1 MLVVALVGTL
11 VLALV
16 PSPYVIERPGPVFDT
31 LGNVSIGGNSTPM
44 IEIPGQKTWETAGA
58 LDLLTVNLAGDP
70 GNLPNWLEVASAWF
84 DPSQAVLPVAS
95 VYPAGYSV
103 EDSNKQ
109 GAVDMQNSQKDAI
122 AAALRALGHEVPAA
136 VTVADT
142 MKGSPARGVLENG
155 DTIVRVAGT
164 AVDSIPGLR
173 RVIASHR
180 VGSALSIDVVR
191 GGQARTVT
199 VTSISSGGP
208 NPVPI
213 IGIGVAVDYD
223 FPFDVKIQL
232 ENVGGPSAGQMFALG
247 IVDKLTPGSLT
258 GGRHVAGTGTIDD
271 SGTIGKIGGIR
282 QKMYGAERAG
292 ATIFLAPRG
301 DCGEVVGHVPD
312 GLRVIAVKTLKDSL
326 AALKVIAS
334 GGDAGT
340 LPGCTTGLR
349 ASAGTVSSR

>member
-1 MLVVALVGTL
+1 
-11 VLALV
+11 
-16 PSPYVIERPGPVFDT
+16 
-31 LGNVSIGGNSTPM
+31 
-44 IEIPGQKTWETAGA
+44 
-58 LDLLTVNLAGDP
+58 
-70 GNLPNWLEVASAWF
+70 
-84 DPSQAVLPVAS
+84 
-95 VYPAGYSV
+95 
-103 EDSNKQ
+103 
-109 GAVDMQNSQKDAI
+109 
-122 AAALRALGHEVPAA
+122 
-136 VTVADT
+136 
-142 MKGSPARGVLENG
+142 
-155 DTIVRVAGT
+155 
-164 AVDSIPGLR
+164 
-173 RVIASHR
+173 
-180 VGSALSIDVVR
+180 
-191 GGQARTVT
+191 
-199 VTSISSGGP
+199 
-208 NPVPI
+208 
-213 IGIGVAVDYD
+213 
-223 FPFDVKIQL
+223 VKIQL

-271 SGTIGKIGGIR
+271 TGTIGKIGGIR